1 MTKTTFGGLITVLQE
16 LKVNNVIIG
25 KQFEK
30 TENYEKFLQIVKENK
45 INVKVVVAGNRI
57 NIEDNIFID
66 ILWPKMDEKVS
77 ENSINNNALVCKL
90 NFDDFKALFTG
101 DIEQEA
107 EKILVSKYQYNNIL
121 KSNILKVAHHGSKT
135 SSTKEFLQLVKPEIS
150 LIGVGENN
158 TFGHPSNNTLENLKS
173 IGSDIFRTDCNGEIS
188 IYTDG
193 KKYSVKEKINT
204 K

>member
-90 NFDDFKALFTG
+90 NFDDFKVLFTG

-193 KKYSVKEKINT
+193 KKCIVKEKINT

>member
-1 MTKTTFGGLITVLQE
+1 MTKITFGGLITVLQE

-66 ILWPKMDEKVS
+66 ILWPKIDKKVS

-90 NFDDFKALFTG
+90 NFDEFKVLFTG

-135 SSTKEFLQLVKPEIS
+135 SSTKEFLELVKPEIS

>member
-1 MTKTTFGGLITVLQE
+1 MTKITFGGLITVLQE

-66 ILWPKMDEKVS
+66 ILWPKIDKKVS

-90 NFDDFKALFTG
+90 NFDEFKVLFTG

-121 KSNILKVAHHGSKT
+121 KSNILKVGSKT
-135 SSTKEFLQLVKPEIS
+135 SSTKEFLELVKPEIS

>member
-90 NFDDFKALFTG
+90 NFDEFKVLFTG

>member
-90 NFDDFKALFTG
+90 NFDDFKVLFTG